1 MTSKLRCTLS
11 YMTYGLPISNSSP
24 LSSSATSVASPLD
37 PASLTPMP
45 DPPNSLV
52 PLTLTPQPPS
62 SPSSSTHELGQPS
75 SQGKD
80 LSFLLDASIYHPLS
94 QLDVPLPFRQQLP
107 PPPTADTP
115 LHESLAQLDTLLSK
129 GQFLSVA
136 SLAAS
141 ALGSGSVAPTDSK
154 TIFELLALRYSCL
167 ELTGNGMLAAQES
180 KALEDLNS
188 AFYYVDVLPQSS
200 GPEAEVTGSPLQQHI
215 IPFALRLQ
223 ALRLQAIGFSDPRRG
238 VSTLYDLGLECREH
252 ATLPFLTSEE
262 RDIWSTRL
270 SEIGIRVVNALIEM
284 GDLDCA
290 ARTLATLKPSD
301 PINDST
307 WKMRMILLYL
317 KIGDLSGAEQLLQG
331 SNVTDQK
338 TRLLQPLLTFAEG
351 QYEDAALAWERSLQS
366 VVSDEEAALI
376 KQNLAVAYLY
386 SGQIEKTRQTMEG
399 LLDEGN
405 SFQSLVI
412 NLATLYEL
420 SSDRSRELKVALA
433 GRVAQQDANSE
444 RGWTK
449 TNVSFKI

>member
-1 MTSKLRCTLS
+1 
-11 YMTYGLPISNSSP
+11 
-24 LSSSATSVASPLD
+24 
-37 PASLTPMP
+37 
-45 DPPNSLV
+45 
-52 PLTLTPQPPS
+52 
-62 SPSSSTHELGQPS
+62 
-75 SQGKD
+75 
-80 LSFLLDASIYHPLS
+80 
-94 QLDVPLPFRQQLP
+94 
-107 PPPTADTP
+107 
-115 LHESLAQLDTLLSK
+115 LDTLLSK

-141 ALGSGSVAPTDSK
+141 TLGSGSVAPTDSK

-188 AFYYVDVLPQSS
+188 AFYYIDVLPQSS
-200 GPEAEVTGSPLQQHI
+200 RLEADVTGSPLQQHI

-252 ATLPFLTSEE
+252 ATLPFITSEE
-262 RDIWSTRL
+262 RDIWSARL

-290 ARTLATLKPSD
+290 ARTLATLKPSN
-301 PINDST
+301 PKNAST

-331 SNVTDQK
+331 SNVTDEK
-338 TRLLQPLLTFAEG
+338 TRLLQPLFTFAEG
-351 QYEDAALAWERSLQS
+351 QYEDAALAWERSLRS

-449 TNVSFKI
+449 TNVNFKI